1 MYRSIILSQR
11 EFVSQTVEQRLANQ
25 KHVLALAFLSVID
38 SCRKDPVKFNI
49 LYHNL
54 STAAI
59 AVKRPAEFDHVD
71 QYNYGL
77 PTSGQLCC
85 QHENSNDSAYWRFL
99 VDEAEKFFN
108 DRLNELEQMCI
119 NRLTDV
125 FTSVFIPSQSTK
137 NSDLDSEVATSTQ
150 LYENKNVQSAT
161 RIG

>member
-25 KHVLALAFLSVID
+25 KQWTGTGLSIGYRLMPKR
-38 SCRKDPVKFNI
+38 SCEI
-49 LYHNL
+49 QYSL
-54 STAAI
+54 SQFVYSAI
-59 AVKRPAEFDHVD
+59 AVKRPAEFIHVD

-99 VDEAEKFFN
+99 VDQAEKFFN

-150 LYENKNVQSAT
+150 VEREQKCSISY
-161 RIG
+161 